1 MAVIII
7 KVFLLRPKI
16 VARCPGDRSEGGGIL
31 CVPEMDTNILIRA
44 VTCGRGSVVV
54 PVPATLQSNIRIIN
68 CLQIEEVD
76 RPCGPIIS
84 SIAVC
89 QLLDGVI
96 RGDVE

>member
-16 VARCPGDRSEGGGIL
+16 VARCPGDRTEGGGIL
-31 CVPEMDTNILIRA
+31 CIPEMDTNILIRA
-44 VTCGRGSVVV
+44 VTCGRSSVVV

-76 RPCGPIIS
+76 GPCGPIIS